1 MLKRSINRTT
11 GANPRA
17 SRPAMSAAKTAPA
30 PAHGEFY
37 AATVPQAESAG
48 FRRTH
53 KWTGVYSRKIYRKRK
68 GEIHMST
75 TIYEKSSKDADIE
88 ITRLQDRLM
97 AEVINNLYPQTAIEE
112 NAAVQKILEILQT
125 HGFKIRAQQGGHI
138 LRTPSVRSSYTLE
151 NLNQSGVNMAEVTDK
166 LSDAI

>member
-1 MLKRSINRTT
+1 
-11 GANPRA
+11 
-17 SRPAMSAAKTAPA
+17 
-30 PAHGEFY
+30 
-37 AATVPQAESAG
+37 
-48 FRRTH
+48 
-53 KWTGVYSRKIYRKRK
+53 
-68 GEIHMST
+68 MST

-97 AEVINNLYPQTAIEE
+97 AEVTNNLYPQTAIED

-125 HGFKIRAQQGGHI
+125 HGFKTCAQRGGHI

-151 NLNQSGVNMAEVTDK
+151 NLNPSGVNMAEVTDK